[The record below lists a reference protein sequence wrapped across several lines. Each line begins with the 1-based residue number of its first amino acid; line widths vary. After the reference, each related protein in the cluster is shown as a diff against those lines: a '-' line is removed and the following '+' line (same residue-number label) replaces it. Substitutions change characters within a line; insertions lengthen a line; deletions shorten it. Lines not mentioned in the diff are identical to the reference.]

1 MTLAMN
7 NNSSLPPPDY
17 AEQREFAAPWGGLLL
32 FLTIG
37 MTVLCLAVAIGVGT
51 QAPIPRQIGQSAGLI
66 LLAIAAG
73 CALFTVRGYLV
84 AGETLWVRR
93 LFWSTRVSLRG
104 LRSARFDPEAT
115 RASIRLWG
123 NGGFFSFSGWYWN
136 KRLGRYRLYAT
147 DPKRSVVLEWSERRA
162 VVTPDDPEAFIR
174 RVHRELALVP
184 AGTS

>member
-1 MTLAMN
+1 MN
-7 NNSSLPPPDY
+7 PNATHSPPGA
-17 AEQREFAAPWGGLLL
+17 AECREFAAPWGGLLL
-32 FLTIG
+32 SLTIG

-51 QAPIPRQIGQSAGLI
+51 QAPIPRQIRQPAGLI
-66 LLAIAAG
+66 LIAVAAG
-73 CALFTVRGYLV
+73 CALFTIRGYLV

-147 DPKRSVVLEWSERRA
+147 DPKRAVILDWGERRA
-162 VVTPDDPEAFIR
+162 VVTPDAPEAFIH
-174 RVHRELALVP
+174 RVNHELALVP